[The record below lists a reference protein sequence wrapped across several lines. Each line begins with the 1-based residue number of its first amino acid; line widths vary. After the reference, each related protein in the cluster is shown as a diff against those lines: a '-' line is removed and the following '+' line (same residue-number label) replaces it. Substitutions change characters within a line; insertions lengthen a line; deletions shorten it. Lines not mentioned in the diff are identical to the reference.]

1 MSILGGSTAAG
12 ASVLFDAPG
21 PRARAR
27 YRMYGVATLALLLLV
42 LAYVV
47 VKFQQTG
54 QFDGRKWSA
63 FEYSFVQ
70 RTLLHGLLNTLRA
83 AAVASVLA
91 LVLGMLLAAGRISD
105 KRWLRTPSFAIVEL
119 FRALPV
125 VVMMFFFGYG
135 LQWSPFVAVVV
146 ALTLYN
152 GSVLAEIFR
161 AGIASV
167 PRGQGEAGY
176 AIGLGKGQVVRLV
189 LLPQGIR
196 AMLPAIISQLVVLLK
211 DTAIGFLITYRELL
225 TEGRQLTTQP
235 DFDYPTIPVLIVVAA
250 VYVGLCLAL
259 SSLATWVERRSRRTM
274 RTSAAP
280 VVDATGGGRLQ

>member
-1 MSILGGSTAAG
+1 MSTVAAPA

-27 YRMYGVATLALLLLV
+27 YRIYGVITLALVLLLM
-42 LAYVV
+42 AYVV
-47 VKFQQTG
+47 VKLAQTG

-70 RTLLHGLLNTLRA
+70 TTLLHGLLNTLRA
-83 AAVASVLA
+83 AAVAAVLA
-91 LVLGMLLAAGRISD
+91 LLLGTVLAAGRISD
-105 KRWLRTPSFAIVEL
+105 KAWLRSPSFTVVEL

-135 LQWSPFVAVVV
+135 LQLSPFVAVVI

-167 PRGQGEAGY
+167 PRGQAEAGY
-176 AIGLGKGQVVRLV
+176 ALGLRKGQVVRLV

-235 DFDYPTIPVLIVVAA
+235 EFDYPTIPVLIVVAA
-250 VYVGLCLAL
+250 IYISLCLTL
-259 SSLATWVERRSRRTM
+259 SSLATWIERRSRRAV
-274 RTSAAP
+274 RSAASP
-280 VVDATGGGRLQ
+280 VDGAAVGEVGAMP